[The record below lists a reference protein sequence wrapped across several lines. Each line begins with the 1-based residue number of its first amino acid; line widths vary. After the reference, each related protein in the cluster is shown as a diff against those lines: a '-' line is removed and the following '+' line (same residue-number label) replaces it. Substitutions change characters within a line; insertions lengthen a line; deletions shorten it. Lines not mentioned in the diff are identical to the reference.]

1 MYINKNITKIKIE
14 MNPVLRYLFRS
25 ILILSFLSFPIST
38 DLFSQTYLISNYN
51 GQTVNTCSGT
61 FYDSGGSAGP
71 YSNNEN
77 YTVTFCSGT
86 SDHLKFDFTALNIG
100 TGDVLY
106 IYDGPNTG
114 SPLIGTYPGIIVL
127 TPFTLYTSGTCLT
140 FNFVSDGSFTRPG
153 WAATITCDPCPP
165 PVTTP
170 IIPSATEVCAGST
183 INYSVA
189 NHPGST
195 YNWTITNGTPASVTG
210 GVNNLNVTWDLTGG
224 VTGIV
229 HVDEVTGCG
238 SIGTSVFVCGCL

>member
-1 MYINKNITKIKIE
+1 

-25 ILILSFLSFPIST
+25 ILILSFLSFPISA
-38 DLFSQTYLISNYN
+38 DLFSQTFLISNYN

-140 FNFVSDGSFTRPG
+140 FKFCIRWVIYASRLGSNNNVRSLSSTSYHTHHSLSNRSMRWINNKLFR
-153 WAATITCDPCPP
+153 CK
-165 PVTTP
+165 
-170 IIPSATEVCAGST
+170 PSR
-183 INYSVA
+183 IN
-189 NHPGST
+189 
-195 YNWTITNGTPASVTG
+195 
-210 GVNNLNVTWDLTGG
+210 L
-224 VTGIV
+224 
-229 HVDEVTGCG
+229 
-238 SIGTSVFVCGCL
+238 